1 MKTVISAL
9 ALSLALFAG
18 PLAATPP
25 DFTELVDA
33 AVPAVVNIETV
44 RYGERPDR
52 AGNRGDEEVP
62 EFFRR
67 FFDMPGVPRGRPDQ
81 RGAGSG
87 FIIESDGLIITN
99 HHVVEGA
106 DEVIVR
112 LNDRREFVAEI
123 VGSDEGSDIALLRI
137 DADDL
142 PVLEFGDSD
151 ALRPG
156 EWVIAVGSP
165 FNFEQSVTAG
175 IVSAK
180 GRTNA
185 AQQYVPFIQTDVAIN
200 RGNSGGPLINMDG
213 QVVGINSWI
222 LSSSGGNIGL
232 SFSIPIE
239 VARDTVGQIRE
250 YGSVSRGY
258 LGVGI
263 EVVDREKADSLGL
276 SKPRGALVNR
286 VESGS
291 AADEAGVE
299 VGDVILEFRGR
310 EIDLFS
316 DLPPLVGSTRPGTEV
331 DMKIW
336 RWGESLTLDV
346 AVGELPA
353 DTSGQESDRQSRA
366 EPTNALGL
374 TVEPLTD
381 ELRNRIGDVG
391 RGVVVR
397 SVESDA
403 AYRAGVRR
411 GDVIQMI
418 NNQRVE
424 DMADFNELVAGIEPG
439 RSVALLI
446 WRRGNSS
453 FLAYT
458 PDTEST
464 SE

>member
-9 ALSLALFAG
+9 ALSLGLFAG

-25 DFTELVDA
+25 DFTALVED

-44 RYGERPDR
+44 RFGQRPDES
-52 AGNRGDEEVP
+52 GDARQEEMP

-67 FFDMPGVPRGRPDQ
+67 FFDMPNMPRGRPDQ

-99 HHVVEGA
+99 HHVVAEA

-123 VGSDEGSDIALLRI
+123 VGSDEGSDIALLQI
-137 DADDL
+137 DATGL
-142 PVLEFGDSD
+142 PTLDFGDSD
-151 ALRPG
+151 ALKPG

-200 RGNSGGPLINMDG
+200 RGNSGGPLINMKG
-213 QVVGINSWI
+213 EVVGINSWI

-239 VARDTVGQIRE
+239 VARDTVHQIQE

-263 EVVDREKADSLGL
+263 EVVDRQKADSLGL
-276 SKPRGALVNR
+276 SRPRGALVNR

-299 VGDVILEFRGR
+299 VGDVILDFKGK
-310 EIDLFS
+310 EIDMFS
-316 DLPPLVGSTRPGTEV
+316 DLPPIVGSTRPGTEV
-331 DMKIW
+331 EMQVW
-336 RWGESLTLDV
+336 RWGERLTLD
-346 AVGELPA
+346 AEVGELPT
-353 DTSGQESDRQSRA
+353 DGPDESGDRPSQA
-366 EPTNALGL
+366 EPSNALGL

-381 ELRNRIGDVG
+381 ALRRRIGDVDG
-391 RGVVVR
+391 GGVVVS

-403 AYRAGVRR
+403 AYRAGVRP
-411 GDVIQMI
+411 GQVIQMI

-424 DMADFNELVAGIEPG
+424 DMSDFEQLVASIESG

-446 WRRGNSS
+446 WQGGNTT

-458 PDTEST
+458 PEPES
-464 SE
+464 